1 MLIFEI
7 EKSLTGHGFLNMQGE
22 VKNMLDDDAR
32 NAIALK
38 RFSLISPILNGQV
51 NNRREYY
58 AQISSNPIEMQ
69 YYGVRKYSPKTIETW
84 YCDYM
89 RGGLDA
95 LKPGYRS
102 DKGSYRRIDAELAK
116 KILEVKRAYPKAP
129 NTIIYDKLIEDGI
142 LKDGQLSLT
151 TLYRFLNSPNCIDI
165 CKEEKKEIKRFAH
178 QYINE
183 LWYGDL
189 MYGPYIPEGRKKRPT
204 YLLAYIDDASRL
216 VPHGEF
222 YFTQNF
228 ESLRH
233 SFKEAVLKRGIPSLL
248 YTDNGRI
255 YRSQQFEFMCANIGC
270 TLIHSKPFVASSR
283 GKIERFFL
291 TVRKRFLSQ
300 LDINNIKSLE
310 ELNLRFWEWLDED
323 YHKKPHSSLGELTP
337 LDFFM
342 SQISR
347 VKLCTDP
354 AQLEEKFLLRI
365 KRKVNHDGTF
375 PINNILY
382 ETDIKFAG
390 STVEIRYDPEWLNIP
405 FMPVLIYQD
414 DKKIGEA
421 VRVNFHDNAHMKRRG
436 RPRNS
441 EETVDLK
448 NNEVS
453 GVPNN
458 TPIPKQTISFKTIME
473 GEQ

>member
-1 MLIFEI
+1 ML
-7 EKSLTGHGFLNMQGE
+7 S
-22 VKNMLDDDAR
+22 DDAR

-51 NNRREYY
+51 NNRWEYY
-58 AQISSNPIEMQ
+58 AQVSSNPIDMP
-69 YYGVRKYSPKTIETW
+69 YYGIRKCAPKTIESW

-102 DKGSYRRIDAELAK
+102 DKGSSRKIDAELAE
-116 KILEVKRAYPKAP
+116 KILEIKKAYPKAP
-129 NTIIYDKLIEDGI
+129 NTIIYDKLIEEGI
-142 LKDGQLSLT
+142 LKEGQISLT
-151 TLYRFLNSPNCIDI
+151 TLYRFLNSSNYRGIHEI
-165 CKEEKKEIKRFAH
+165 EENKEIKRFAH

-189 MYGPYIPEGRKKRPT
+189 MYGPYIQDGRKKKPT

-216 VPHGEF
+216 VPHAEF
-222 YFTQNF
+222 YYTQNL
-228 ESLRH
+228 EALRH

-248 YTDNGRI
+248 FTDNGKI

-300 LDINNIKSLE
+300 LDMNDIKYLE
-310 ELNLRFWEWLDED
+310 ELNFRFWKWLDED
-323 YHKKPHSSLGELTP
+323 YHKKPHSSLNGLTP

-390 STVEIRYDPEWLNIP
+390 SRVEVRYDPQWFDIP
-405 FMPVLIYQD
+405 FMPVFIYQE
-414 DKKIGEA
+414 DKKVGEA
-421 VRVNFHDNAHMKRRG
+421 VQVNFHDNAHMKRRG
-436 RPRNS
+436 RSKNP
-441 EETVDLK
+441 ELTVDLQD
-448 NNEVS
+448 NEVPA
-453 GVPNN
+453 VHAN
-458 TPIPKQTISFKTIME
+458 IPESKQTISFKTIME
-473 GEQ
+473 GE

>member
-1 MLIFEI
+1 ML
-7 EKSLTGHGFLNMQGE
+7 SDE
-22 VKNMLDDDAR
+22 VR

-51 NNRREYY
+51 NNRWEYY
-58 AQISSNPIEMQ
+58 VQISSTPIEMP
-69 YYGVRKYSPKTIETW
+69 YYGIRKYAPKTIESW

-95 LKPGYRS
+95 LKPGYRA
-102 DKGSYRRIDAELAK
+102 DKGSSRKIDAELAE
-116 KILEVKRAYPKAP
+116 KILEVKKAYPKAP
-129 NTIIYDKLIEDGI
+129 NTVIYDKLIEDGI
-142 LKDGQLSLT
+142 LKEGQISLT
-151 TLYRFLNSPNCIDI
+151 TLYRFLNSSNCKNIQET
-165 CKEEKKEIKRFAH
+165 EEKKEIKRFAH

-189 MYGPYIPEGRKKRPT
+189 MYGPYIQDGRKKKPT

-222 YFTQNF
+222 YYTQSL
-228 ESLRH
+228 EALRH
-233 SFKEAVLKRGIPSLL
+233 SFKEAVLKRGIPTLL
-248 YTDNGRI
+248 YTDNGKI

-270 TLIHSKPFVASSR
+270 SLIHSKPFVASSR

-300 LDINNIKSLE
+300 LNMNEIKSLE
-310 ELNLRFWEWLDED
+310 ELNLRFWKWLDED
-323 YHKKPHSSLGELTP
+323 YHKKPHSSLNGSTP

-354 AQLEEKFLLRI
+354 AQLEEKFLLSI

-375 PINNILY
+375 PINKILY

-390 STVEIRYDPEWLNIP
+390 QRVEVRYDPQWLDIP
-405 FMPVLIYQD
+405 FMPVFIYHE
-414 DKKIGEA
+414 DKKVGEA
-421 VRVNFHDNAHMKRRG
+421 VQVNFHDNAHMKRKG
-436 RPRNS
+436 RPKNS
-441 EETVDLK
+441 ELTVDLLDD
-448 NNEVS
+448 EVS
-453 GVPNN
+453 VKPTNIQE
-458 TPIPKQTISFKTIME
+458 TKQTISFKTIMK
-473 GEQ
+473 GE

>member
-1 MLIFEI
+1 ML
-7 EKSLTGHGFLNMQGE
+7 SDE
-22 VKNMLDDDAR
+22 VR

-51 NNRREYY
+51 NNRWEYY
-58 AQISSNPIEMQ
+58 VQISSTPIEMP
-69 YYGVRKYSPKTIETW
+69 YYGIRKYAPKTIESW

-95 LKPGYRS
+95 LKPGYRA
-102 DKGSYRRIDAELAK
+102 DKGSSRKIDAELAE
-116 KILEVKRAYPKAP
+116 KILEVKKAYPKAP

-142 LKDGQLSLT
+142 VKEGQISLT
-151 TLYRFLNSPNCIDI
+151 TLYRFLNSSNCKNIQET
-165 CKEEKKEIKRFAH
+165 EEKKEIKRFAH

-183 LWYGDL
+183 LWYGDV
-189 MYGPYIPEGRKKRPT
+189 MYGPYIQEGRKKKPT
-204 YLLAYIDDASRL
+204 YLMAYIDDASRL
-216 VPHGEF
+216 VAHAEF
-222 YFTQNF
+222 YYTQNL

-233 SFKEAVLKRGIPSLL
+233 SFKEAVLKRGIPTLL
-248 YTDNGRI
+248 YTDNGKI

-270 TLIHSKPFVASSR
+270 SLIHSKPFVASSR

-300 LDINNIKSLE
+300 LNMNEIKSLE
-310 ELNLRFWEWLDED
+310 ELNLRFWKWLDED
-323 YHKKPHSSLGELTP
+323 YHKKPHSSLNGSTP

-354 AQLEEKFLLRI
+354 AQLEEKFLLSI

-375 PINNILY
+375 PINKILY

-390 STVEIRYDPEWLNIP
+390 QRVEVRYDPQWLDIP
-405 FMPVLIYQD
+405 FMPVFIYHE
-414 DKKIGEA
+414 DKKVGEA
-421 VRVNFHDNAHMKRRG
+421 VQVNFHDNAHMKRKG
-436 RPRNS
+436 RPKNS
-441 EETVDLK
+441 ELTVDLLDD
-448 NNEVS
+448 EVS
-453 GVPNN
+453 VKPTNIQE
-458 TPIPKQTISFKTIME
+458 TKQTISFKTIMK
-473 GEQ
+473 GE

>member
-1 MLIFEI
+1 ML
-7 EKSLTGHGFLNMQGE
+7 SDE
-22 VKNMLDDDAR
+22 VR

-58 AQISSNPIEMQ
+58 VQISSNPIEMPH
-69 YYGVRKYSPKTIETW
+69 YGIRKYSPKTIESW

-102 DKGSYRRIDAELAK
+102 DKGNSRKTDAELAE
-116 KILEVKRAYPKAP
+116 KILQIKKAYPKAA
-129 NTIIYDKLIEDGI
+129 NTIIYDKLIEEGV
-142 LKDGQLSLT
+142 LKEDQISLT
-151 TLYRFLNSPNCIDI
+151 TLYRFLNSSNCRSIH
-165 CKEEKKEIKRFAH
+165 ETQEKKEIKRFAH

-183 LWYGDL
+183 LWHGDL
-189 MYGPYIPEGRKKRPT
+189 MYGPYIQDGRKKKPT
-204 YLLAYIDDASRL
+204 YLLAYIDDASRII
-216 VPHGEF
+216 PHGEF
-222 YFTQNF
+222 YYTQNL

-233 SFKEAVLKRGIPSLL
+233 SFKEAVLKRGIPSML
-248 YTDNGRI
+248 YTDNGKI

-270 TLIHSKPFVASSR
+270 TLIHSKPFVAHTR
-283 GKIERFFL
+283 GKVERFFL

-300 LDINNIKSLE
+300 LDMNNIRSLE
-310 ELNLRFWEWLDED
+310 DLNLKFWKWLDED
-323 YHKKPHSSLGELTP
+323 YHKKPHSSLNGLTP

-354 AQLEEKFLLRI
+354 AQLEEKLLLRI

-390 STVEIRYDPEWLNIP
+390 LRVEVRYDPQWLDIP
-405 FMPVLIYQD
+405 FMPVFIYQE

-421 VRVNFHDNAHMKRRG
+421 LQVNFHDNAHIKRRG
-436 RPRNS
+436 KPENP
-441 EETVDLK
+441 ELTVDLQD
-448 NNEVS
+448 NEISVTS
-453 GVPNN
+453 ID
-458 TPIPKQTISFKTIME
+458 TQKSKRTISFTTIME
-473 GEQ
+473 GEK

>member
-1 MLIFEI
+1 
-7 EKSLTGHGFLNMQGE
+7 
-22 VKNMLDDDAR
+22 MLDDDTR

-58 AQISSNPIEMQ
+58 VQISSNPIEMP
-69 YYGVRKYSPKTIETW
+69 YYGIRKYAPKTIESW

-95 LKPGYRS
+95 LKPGYRG
-102 DKGSYRRIDAELAK
+102 DKGSSRKINAELAE
-116 KILEVKRAYPKAP
+116 KILEVKKAYPKAP

-142 LKDGQLSLT
+142 LKEGQISLT
-151 TLYRFLNSPNCIDI
+151 TLYRFLNSSNYKDI
-165 CKEEKKEIKRFAH
+165 HESEEKKEIKRFAH

-189 MYGPYIPEGRKKRPT
+189 MYGPYIQDDRKKKPT

-222 YFTQNF
+222 YYTQSL
-228 ESLRH
+228 EALRH
-233 SFKEAVLKRGIPSLL
+233 SFKEAVLKRGIPSML
-248 YTDNGRI
+248 YTDNAKI

-270 TLIHSKPFVASSR
+270 SLIHSKPFVASSR
-283 GKIERFFL
+283 GKIERLFL

-300 LDINNIKSLE
+300 LDISDIKSLE
-310 ELNLRFWEWLDED
+310 DLNLRFWKWLDED
-323 YHKKPHSSLGELTP
+323 YHKKPHSSLNGLTP

-390 STVEIRYDPEWLNIP
+390 SRFEIRYDPQWLDIP
-405 FMPVLIYQD
+405 FMPVFIYQE

-421 VRVNFHDNAHMKRRG
+421 VQVNFHDNAHMKRRG
-436 RPRNS
+436 RPKNS
-441 EETVDLK
+441 ELTVDLQD
-448 NNEVS
+448 NELFVESANIS
-453 GVPNN
+453 GS
-458 TPIPKQTISFKTIME
+458 KQTISFKTIMR
-473 GEQ
+473 GE

>member
-1 MLIFEI
+1 I
-7 EKSLTGHGFLNMQGE
+7 ES
-22 VKNMLDDDAR
+22 
-32 NAIALK
+32 
-38 RFSLISPILNGQV
+38 
-51 NNRREYY
+51 
-58 AQISSNPIEMQ
+58 
-69 YYGVRKYSPKTIETW
+69 W

-102 DKGSYRRIDAELAK
+102 DKGSSRKIDAELAE
-116 KILEVKRAYPKAP
+116 KILEIKKAYPKAP
-129 NTIIYDKLIEDGI
+129 NTIIYDKLIEEGI
-142 LKDGQLSLT
+142 LKEGQISLT
-151 TLYRFLNSPNCIDI
+151 TLYRFLNSSNYRGIHEI
-165 CKEEKKEIKRFAH
+165 EENKEIKRFAH

-189 MYGPYIPEGRKKRPT
+189 MYGPYIQDGRKKKPT

-216 VPHGEF
+216 VPHAEF
-222 YFTQNF
+222 YYTQNL
-228 ESLRH
+228 EALRH

-248 YTDNGRI
+248 FTDNGKI

-300 LDINNIKSLE
+300 LDMNDIKYLE
-310 ELNLRFWEWLDED
+310 ELNFRFWKWLDED
-323 YHKKPHSSLGELTP
+323 YHKKPHSSLNGLTP

-390 STVEIRYDPEWLNIP
+390 SRVEVRYDPQWFDIP
-405 FMPVLIYQD
+405 FMPVFIYQE
-414 DKKIGEA
+414 DKKVGEA
-421 VRVNFHDNAHMKRRG
+421 VQVNFHDNAHMKRRG
-436 RPRNS
+436 RSKNP
-441 EETVDLK
+441 ELTVDLQD
-448 NNEVS
+448 NEVPA
-453 GVPNN
+453 VHAN
-458 TPIPKQTISFKTIME
+458 IPESKQTISFKTIME
-473 GEQ
+473 GE